1 VKEQRCRHCHAPLRL
16 TLADLGSAPP
26 SNAYLST
33 EDLEAPEVWY
43 PLRVLVCEQ
52 CWLVQIQDFARADM
66 LFRPDY
72 AYFSSVSSTW
82 LAHAEHYVADMVERF
97 GLNAGHRVVEIA
109 ANDGYLLQYVQA
121 RGIPCLGI
129 EPTAATAAAARAK
142 GLRIVETF
150 FGLELAETLVAQGW
164 AADLVAANNVLA
176 HVPDIDDFVRGVARL
191 LKPSGLATF
200 EFPHLLCLLAETQFD
215 TLYHEHFSYLALGVV
230 DRIFRAN
237 GLSVFD
243 VEEWPTHGG
252 SLRVYAQRADTGRRP
267 RQACVD
273 ALLQRERAAGL
284 ETPAAYADFQV
295 RAEAIRHALLS
306 FLLQARREGRQV
318 VGYGAAAKGNTLL
331 NYAGVR
337 PDLLAYVVDR
347 NPAKQG
353 RYLPGSRVP
362 IVDESRLA
370 ETRPDYV
377 LILPWNLR
385 DEVMRQLDYICAWDG
400 RFVTAVPR
408 LYLW

>member
-1 VKEQRCRHCHAPLRL
+1 MSEQRCRHCRTPLKL
-16 TLADLGSAPP
+16 MLADLGSAPP
-26 SNAYLST
+26 SNAYLSA

-43 PLRVLVCEQ
+43 PLRVLVCEH
-52 CWLVQIQDFARADM
+52 CWLVQTQDFACAEA

-72 AYFSSVSSTW
+72 AYFSSVSTTW
-82 LAHAEHYVADMVERF
+82 LDHAERYVATMVERF
-97 GLNAGHRVVEIA
+97 GLDAGHRVVEIA

-121 RGIPCLGI
+121 CGIPCFGI

-142 GLRIVETF
+142 GLTIIETF
-150 FGLELAETLVAQGW
+150 FGLDLAETLSAQGQQ
-164 AADLVAANNVLA
+164 ADLIVANNVLA
-176 HVPDIDDFVRGVARL
+176 HVPNIDDFVRGIARL
-191 LKPSGLATF
+191 LKPHGLATF
-200 EFPHLLCLLAETQFD
+200 EFPHLLRLLAETQFD

-230 DRIFRAN
+230 ERIFQAN

-252 SLRVYAQRADTGRRP
+252 SLRVYVQRADTGVQLCQTRVAAL
-267 RQACVD
+267 RQ
-273 ALLQRERAAGL
+273 QERAAGL
-284 ETPAAYADFQV
+284 ETPEVYAGFQT
-295 RAEAIRHALLS
+295 RAETIRHDLLC
-306 FLLQARREGRQV
+306 FLLQARQAGQQV
-318 VGYGAAAKGNTLL
+318 VAYGAAAKGNTLL

-337 PDLLAYVVDR
+337 PDLLPYVVDR

-353 RYLPGSRVP
+353 RYLPGSRIP

-385 DEVMRQLDYICAWDG
+385 DEVRRQLDYIRAWSG
-400 RFVTAVPR
+400 QFVTAVPR
-408 LYLW
+408 LEQI

>member
-1 VKEQRCRHCHAPLRL
+1 MSEQRCRHCRAPLTL

-26 SNAYLST
+26 SNAYLSA
-33 EDLEAPEVWY
+33 EDLEAPELWY
-43 PLRVLVCEQ
+43 PLRVLVCER
-52 CWLVQIQDFARADM
+52 CWLVQTQDFARADT

-82 LAHAEHYVADMVERF
+82 LAHAERYVAAMVERF
-97 GLNAGHRVVEIA
+97 GLDARHRVVEIA

-129 EPTAATAAAARAK
+129 EPTAATAAAARAR
-142 GLRIVETF
+142 GLKIVEEF
-150 FGLELAETLVAQGW
+150 FGLELAETLVAQDQ
-164 AADLVAANNVLA
+164 AADLVVANNVLA
-176 HVPDIDDFVRGVARL
+176 HVPDINDFVRGVARL

-200 EFPHLLCLLAETQFD
+200 EFPHLLRLLAETQFD

-230 DRIFRAN
+230 ERIFRAN

-252 SLRVYAQRADTGRRP
+252 SLRIYAERTDTGCRP
-267 RQACVD
+267 RQARVE

-284 ETPAAYADFQV
+284 ETPAAYVDFQT
-295 RAEAIRHALLS
+295 RAEQIRHELLS
-306 FLLQARREGRQV
+306 FLLHARREGRQV
-318 VGYGAAAKGNTLL
+318 AGYGAAAKGNTLL

-337 PDLLAYVVDR
+337 PDLLAYVIDR

-353 RYLPGSRVP
+353 RYLPGSRIP
-362 IVDESRLA
+362 IVDESRLVQ
-370 ETRPDYV
+370 TRPAYV

-385 DEVMRQLDYICAWDG
+385 DEVMRQLEEVRAWGG

-408 LYLW
+408 LQLW

>member
-1 VKEQRCRHCHAPLRL
+1 MSEQRCRHCRAPLTL

-26 SNAYLST
+26 SNAYLSA

-52 CWLVQIQDFARADM
+52 CWLVQTQDFARADT

-82 LAHAEHYVADMVERF
+82 LAHAECYVADMVERF
-97 GLNAGHRVVEIA
+97 GLNNSHRVVEIA

-142 GLRIVETF
+142 GLRIVEDF

-191 LKPSGLATF
+191 LKPSGVATF
-200 EFPHLLCLLAETQFD
+200 EFPHLLRLLAETQFD

-230 DRIFRAN
+230 ERIFRIN

-267 RQACVD
+267 RQARVD
-273 ALLQRERAAGL
+273 ELLQRERAAGL
-284 ETPAAYADFQV
+284 ETPAAYTDFQV
-295 RAEAIRHALLS
+295 RTETIRHELLS
-306 FLLQARREGRQV
+306 FLLQARQEGRQV

-353 RYLPGSRVP
+353 RYLPGSRIP

-370 ETRPDYV
+370 ETRPEYV

-385 DEVMRQLDYICAWDG
+385 DEVMRQLAEVRAWG
-400 RFVTAVPR
+400 GWFVTAVPR
-408 LYLW
+408 LQMW